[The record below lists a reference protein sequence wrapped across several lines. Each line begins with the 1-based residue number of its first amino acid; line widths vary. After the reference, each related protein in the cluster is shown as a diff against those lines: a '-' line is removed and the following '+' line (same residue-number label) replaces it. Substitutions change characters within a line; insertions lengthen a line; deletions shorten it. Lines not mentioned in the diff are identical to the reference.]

1 MADSRLPALLVE
13 TPTPRL
19 KDTEASGAL
28 RTSPLFDDVME
39 MFSPS
44 VVVEFGSWQGASAI
58 AWVLASRRI
67 GLDCKVV
74 CIDTWLGS
82 PEHWADALPD
92 SEWSRSN
99 LHVRF
104 GEPQIFDRFCA
115 EVHAKDAAQ
124 DIRPLRATTECA
136 TIYLNEVGFKADCV
150 YVDADHSLRGA
161 LSDLRRGRLILSE
174 NGILAADDWN
184 QSRVRLAVCVYAF
197 LTRSKIFA
205 LPGQDYAFVVTKRSQ
220 ITQNTLREKG
230 YRNHLP
236 FHAVLG
242 VLKRRLFK

>member
-1 MADSRLPALLVE
+1 MADLRLPALLVE

-19 KDTEASGAL
+19 KDTEASGAF

-39 MFSPS
+39 IFSPS
-44 VVVEFGSWQGASAI
+44 VVVEFGSWQGASAL
-58 AWVLASRRI
+58 AWVLASRRR

-104 GEPQIFDRFCA
+104 GEPQIFDKFCA
-115 EVHAKDAAQ
+115 EVHARDAAQ
-124 DIRPLRATTECA
+124 EISPLRATTECA
-136 TIYLNEVGFKADCV
+136 TIYLNEAGLKADCV
-150 YVDADHSLRGA
+150 YVDADHSFNGA
-161 LSDLRRGRLILSE
+161 LSDLRRARLILSE

-184 QSRVRLAVCVYAF
+184 QSRVRLAVCVNAF
-197 LTRSKIFA
+197 LTRSRILA
-205 LPGQDYAFVVTKRSQ
+205 LPGQDYAFVVTKSSR
-220 ITQNTLREKG
+220 IAQNALLEKG
-230 YRNHLP
+230 YKSHLP
-236 FHAVLG
+236 LQAVLG